1 MSSAALASTQARVR
15 RLFNLETLV
24 RPHTLLLIGG
34 GISFLAWVIP
44 WGSRIPPPI
53 RGFSRTE
60 PLTLH
65 GALFLLGWW
74 GFFFLV
80 AVAGFALGRRV
91 GPLRRAES
99 VPWESYYVFL
109 TILGVVGIVYSYA
122 YVVVKS
128 PHTLGLAL
136 HHQQFNELRRVL
148 PEATGVQTLRYATCI
163 AAAIA
168 TFELAR
174 RHFRL
179 LHVFNILLLILAAAF
194 AARTLLIIALIVG
207 VGLAARH
214 LQATRVSSRRVTG
227 SALLVAVA
235 VFLALALLNY
245 SRNADFYRSH
255 GIRSP
260 AVMNVAEMVRYLGFP
275 FQASAAVSNHLSSFP
290 AVPPTVA
297 SGTRVFV
304 LPTYLSSSTP
314 ESVSRGETLYGS
326 VVATPESYT
335 TPSVLAVSWGVFGVL
350 AFPVLGFVAFIA
362 AALAGHAS
370 RYRSYAFLAG
380 LVLAYCFSEWWRT
393 WVFNTGL
400 TQFLVLAV
408 AFWALVGGKA
418 DEWTDG
424 RWTRFT
430 RWLLRH

>member
-1 MSSAALASTQARVR
+1 MSSAALASTQARAR
-15 RLFNLETLV
+15 RLFTLETAV

-34 GISFLAWVIP
+34 GLSFLAWVIP
-44 WGSRIPPPI
+44 WGSRIPPAI
-53 RGFSRTE
+53 RGFAQTE

-74 GFFFLV
+74 AFFFLAAIV
-80 AVAGFALGRRV
+80 GFTLGRRIP
-91 GPLRRAES
+91 PLRRADN

-109 TILGVVGIVYSYA
+109 TILGVIGIAYSYV
-122 YVVVKS
+122 YVLVKS

-136 HHQQFNELRRVL
+136 NHQQFNELRRVL
-148 PEATGVQTLRYATCI
+148 PEATGVQTLRYATCL

-168 TFELAR
+168 IFELAR

-179 LHVFNILLLILAAAF
+179 LHVFNILLLVLAAAF

-214 LQATRVSSRRVTG
+214 LQTTRARPSTIAG

-235 VFLALALLNY
+235 LFLALALLNY
-245 SRNADFYRSH
+245 SRNAGYYRSYA
-255 GIRSP
+255 IRSP
-260 AVMNVAEMVRYLGFP
+260 AVMNVAEAVRYLGFP
-275 FQASAAVSNHLSSFP
+275 FQASVAVSNHLSSFP
-290 AVPPTVA
+290 AVPSTVA
-297 SGTRVFV
+297 SGTRVFL

-314 ESVSRGETLYGS
+314 KSVSRGETRYGS
-326 VVATPESYT
+326 VVSTPVSYT
-335 TPSVLAVSWGVFGVL
+335 TPSVLAVTWGVFGML
-350 AFPVLGFVAFIA
+350 AFPILGFVAFIA
-362 AALAGHAS
+362 AAIAGHAS

-380 LVLAYCFSEWWRT
+380 LVIAYCFSEWWRT

-430 RWLLRH
+430 RALLRH